1 MVVPITLSL
10 EFTMAMNAINE
21 TDFNAFLDSIR
32 TTYGYD
38 FTEYAES
45 SLKRRIA
52 YFMEMRKIGEVE
64 SLARLILR
72 DEHLFEEFVQE
83 MSITVTEMFRDPSFY
98 KTIREK
104 LIERLATYPV
114 IKIWIAGCATG
125 QEVYSLAILLKEHQ
139 LLDRA
144 IIYATDINQKS
155 LRIAK
160 EGVYPIE
167 NMKAYTE
174 NYLKAGG
181 MQSFSEY
188 YLAKYQSVMFD
199 KDLRQNVVFAPHN
212 LVTDRAFNEFQFII
226 CRNVLM
232 YFNQNLQR
240 KVIDIFYES
249 LSPFCFLGLGDKES
263 LLFSD
268 KKPYFE
274 EVDKKE
280 KIYKKVL

>member
-1 MVVPITLSL
+1 
-10 EFTMAMNAINE
+10 MAMNAINA
-21 TDFNAFLDSIR
+21 TDFLALLDSIR

-52 YFMEMRKIGEVE
+52 YFMEMRKIEEVQQ
-64 SLARLILR
+64 LARLILR
-72 DEHLFEEFVQE
+72 DERLFEEFVQE
-83 MSITVTEMFRDPSFY
+83 MSITVTEMFRDPAFY

-104 LIERLATYPV
+104 LVERLTTYPIV
-114 IKIWIAGCATG
+114 KIWIAGCATG
-125 QEVYSLAILLKEHQ
+125 QEVYSLAILLKEHH
-139 LLDRA
+139 LLDRT

-160 EGVYPIE
+160 EGVYPLE
-167 NMKAYTE
+167 NMKAYTD
-174 NYLKAGG
+174 NYLKSGG
-181 MQSFSEY
+181 TNSFSEY

-199 KDLRQNVVFAPHN
+199 KELRKNVVFSPHN
-212 LVTDRAFNEFQFII
+212 LVTDKAFNEFQFII

-240 KVIDIFYES
+240 KVVNLFYDS
-249 LSPFCFLGLGDKES
+249 LSSFCFLGLGDKES

-268 KKPYFE
+268 KKNHFE
-274 EVDKKE
+274 EVDKKQ
-280 KIYKKVL
+280 KIYRKVL